1 MLLLNRT
8 HYLRSTSSSRRD
20 RHQPHGHHAETVIET
35 VLNGRSTTFV
45 PGLQRMR
52 MRGCPPS
59 IASYGK
65 VLHAAGRRGLG
76 DQALALLDQ
85 YALDSNV
92 PLLRT
97 VQCLNIV
104 LEALAREARDDAM
117 DRVMAFFERMKCQ
130 DTYAKPDAYSY
141 TIVMDALSRSE
152 GCRHAER
159 GGDLLEEMMQRFQQ
173 GDESSRPNSFVVIAV
188 LKL

>member
-1 MLLLNRT
+1 MHNETGLVAFQPDFVVWTSLQSVWLHATERT
-8 HYLRSTSSSRRD
+8 ESMD
-20 RHQPHGHHAETVIET
+20 RCADII
-35 VLNGRSTTFV
+35 
-45 PGLQRMR
+45 QRMR